1 MDDADADAGRSQ
13 GARAFNPS
21 AFVRLTVAAHG
32 VGAATLAVAPGRWA
46 WVGTALLVNH
56 VAIGAA
62 AVLPR
67 SRLLGPN
74 LARLPAA
81 ADTIGLTFDDGPDPV
96 VTPKVL
102 DLLEEHRATATFFCI
117 GNRVLRFP
125 EIAAAIVARGHTVAN
140 HSHTH
145 PNAFAFYGPRA
156 VLREVRSA
164 QQAILAA
171 TGRRP
176 TLFRAPVG
184 IRGPFLEPCLAREG
198 LSLVSWSRRGLDT
211 VSRDPP
217 VVVARLTRQVASG
230 DILLLHDG
238 SSAKDDAGRPVV
250 LEALPRLLEALAARG
265 LLARSIPE
273 APASVRGEA
282 VFE

>member
-1 MDDADADAGRSQ
+1 MDDGGAGQDARPFS
-13 GARAFNPS
+13 PS
-21 AFVRLTVAAHG
+21 PFLRLTLAAHG
-32 VGAATLAVAPGRWA
+32 MGAATLAVAPGRWA

-67 SRLLGPN
+67 SRWLGPN
-74 LARLPAA
+74 LARLPATD
-81 ADTIGLTFDDGPDPV
+81 DTVGLTFDDGPDPL
-96 VTPKVL
+96 VTLKVL
-102 DLLEEHRATATFFCI
+102 DLLDEHRATATFFCI
-117 GNRVLRFP
+117 GSRVQRFP

-156 VLREVRSA
+156 VLREVGSA

-184 IRGPFLEPCLAREG
+184 IRGPFLEPCLVREG
-198 LSLVSWSRRGLDT
+198 LRLVSWTRRGLDT
-211 VSRDPP
+211 VSRDSLA
-217 VVVARLTRQVASG
+217 VVARLTRQVASG

-238 SSAKDDAGRPVV
+238 GSAQDDAGRPVV
-250 LEALPRLLEALAARG
+250 LEALPRVLDVLAARG
-265 LLARSIPE
+265 LKARAIPE
-273 APASVRGEA
+273 APASVRGQA
-282 VFE
+282 VLE